1 MGLQDKGTLRFIPA
15 CAGNSLH
22 QYRSVRRCSVHPR
35 VCGEQTQPEKSPGT
49 GIGSSPRVRGTVL
62 RVSTNW
68 KRWRFIP
75 ACAGNRRC
83 SPLNLATCAVHPRV
97 CGEQRPGLKIEDL
110 NPGSSPRVQG
120 TVSPRSLDSGR
131 GRFIPA
137 CAGNRK
143 IDLIFTTRQSVH
155 PRVCGEQ
162 VKLFLYPRIDVGS
175 SPRVRG
181 TEYRH

>member
-1 MGLQDKGTLRFIPA
+1 MF
-15 CAGNSLH
+15 
-22 QYRSVRRCSVHPR
+22 
-35 VCGEQTQPEKSPGT
+35 
-49 GIGSSPRVRGTVL
+49 GSSPRVRGTVL

-110 NPGSSPRVQG
+110 NPGSSPRVRG

-137 CAGNRK
+137 CAGNRRRVTR
-143 IDLIFTTRQSVH
+143 FQTTVTVH

-162 VKLFLYPRIDVGS
+162 RSRGVGSSQIRGS

-181 TEYRH
+181 TALRSSPVLSTIRFIPACAGNS